1 MTIELT
7 EAQRQALQAD
17 HGSPVDVVDPVT
29 RERYVLLAR
38 EVFER
43 VQSIMQPRTSGQ
55 SAQPLPERINEN
67 PVPEMLSVSA
77 SIRQSQESFWR
88 NLPELLKDR
97 RNKGLWVCYH
107 RDERI
112 GIGNYE
118 ELIRECVR
126 RGLPEN
132 EYDIEVI
139 EPHASPPW
147 EPEEIEAGGHE
158 LDSVD

>member
-17 HGSPVDVVDPVT
+17 HGSPVDVVDPAT
-29 RERYVLLAR
+29 REHYVLLAR
-38 EVFER
+38 EQYER
-43 VQSIMQPRTSGQ
+43 VQPFLNSRALGESGRLHRE
-55 SAQPLPERINEN
+55 PGNEI
-67 PVPEMLSVSA
+67 PAVSP

-88 NLPELLKDR
+88 DLPELLTDE

-112 GIGNYE
+112 GIGSYE
-118 ELIRECVR
+118 HLIRECVR
-126 RGLPEN
+126 RGLSEN

-147 EPEEIEAGGHE
+147 EIEEIEAGGHE